1 MIFESAFKLKQQTPR
16 RKKRQ
21 SKVVNNEVGEEACN
35 TEGQTEAVCS
45 SGQIAGTEEDAPTES
60 TATIQE
66 EMIQDEQDSPIDCV
80 IEVKG
85 STPTVSVSWEK
96 ENEEVEGDDSE
107 RRRRT
112 DLSDQ
117 MTAEAMIDSG
127 EQTQAVSSAEV
138 IETKMEQE
146 TENVIDK
153 QDSQMDIGNDSTV
166 TVTGTNKPEEGQS
179 SPVKQ
184 ESNGVSGKRK
194 APSNTETSPPKK
206 TKLINDGF
214 CLYVGNLN
222 SSKTFEE
229 VKDSLA
235 TYFMTQ
241 SLLFHDI
248 RLDRSKK
255 HAFVDLASEMD
266 LTKGLTL
273 NGQTI
278 LDKPMKIAK
287 AKVKSAD
294 TVKAPQDKK
303 AVKDARCLF
312 LKNLPYDATKEDILK
327 IFNNAIDVRFPGG
340 TEGPSQGIAFVEFKK
355 ESIAKKVQQK
365 KQGAKIEGRVLVV
378 DFVGE
383 TKENKVTKANDD
395 DGKEKAAA
403 PPNNTLFVSN
413 LSYNV
418 KEKKLNQVF
427 QKAVSIKIPQNKG
440 KSKGFAFVEFATV
453 TDAEKALQT
462 THNLVICKREIRV
475 QFFEMRERPEK
486 VKSKTLIVRSLS
498 EKTTAETLKS
508 AFEGAVDARV
518 AVDKG
523 TGASRK
529 FGFVEFES
537 EENCIVVREAMEDC
551 EIDGSKVTVG
561 YAVPKAKKARGGSA
575 GRTSGQPAG
584 RGAGR
589 GGPGNRGRGGSGSK
603 GGRGRGAGTSRD
615 AVKKSGK

>member
-153 QDSQMDIGNDSTV
+153 Q
-166 TVTGTNKPEEGQS
+166 
-179 SPVKQ
+179 
-184 ESNGVSGKRK
+184 VSGKRK